1 MLVIM
6 LRQSVAAAVIAV
18 LATMAAIEAAAPKPV
33 LTPQQVRARPH
44 RFLRSQ
50 LAAMSSALSA
60 IRSLICAPEKF
71 RHRGDA
77 HPAHAAS
84 QLP

>member
-1 MLVIM
+1 MV
-6 LRQSVAAAVIAV
+6 QSFIAAAVIAV
-18 LATMAAIEAAAPKPV
+18 LATMVTIEAAAPKPV

-50 LAAMSSALSA
+50 LAATPSTLSA
-60 IRSLICAPEKF
+60 IRSLICAPDELS
-71 RHRGDA
+71 RRRDA